1 MSGYPDDR
9 FDGPPPPNPRNL
21 EAAQSAVQFPGVL
34 LIITGVLSLL
44 GSVWGLIQL
53 RTVPAQVDQALA
65 QIEADPKIP
74 NDQKES
80 WREICKTMK
89 EAAEHPAAV
98 VGYIIGMISS
108 VIVAVGGVKLMN
120 LSGTAFPI
128 AGSILAMIPCTVGCC
143 CALGF
148 PTGLWALLVLSRSDV
163 KAAIAA
169 RRVSATQDP
178 DAEYL
183 R

>member
-9 FDGPPPPNPRNL
+9 FDGPPAPNQRNL
-21 EAAQSAVQFPGVL
+21 EAAQSAVQAPGVL
-34 LIITGVLSLL
+34 LIVTGVLSLL
-44 GSVWGLIQL
+44 SSVWGLIQL

-80 WREICKTMK
+80 WREMCKTMK
-89 EAAEHPAAV
+89 EVAEHPAAV
-98 VGYIIGMISS
+98 VGYILGMISS

-128 AGSILAMIPCTVGCC
+128 VGSILAMIPCTVGCC
-143 CALGF
+143 CLGF
-148 PTGLWALLVLSRSDV
+148 STGLWGLARAVSFGCESRH
-163 KAAIAA
+163 
-169 RRVSATQDP
+169 RRSPGGGDSDP